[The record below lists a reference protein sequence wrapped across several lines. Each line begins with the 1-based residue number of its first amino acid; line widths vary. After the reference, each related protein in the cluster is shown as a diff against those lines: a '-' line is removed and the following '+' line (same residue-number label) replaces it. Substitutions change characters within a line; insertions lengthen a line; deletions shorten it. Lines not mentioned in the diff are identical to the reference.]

1 MAKVAV
7 FVLALALVLFV
18 SAHSVVSEESSNP
31 SIYEQIDKAAEEVKG
46 AVQGAT
52 TTDSGEKKKEET
64 TASPENAK
72 ENKGDNSGATWGA
85 WFKNKLGGLEGLI
98 SGNSQ
103 QNPSSAGGPAQAPFP
118 YGGSAKAP
126 SAKSN

>member
-18 SAHSVVSEESSNP
+18 SAHSV
-31 SIYEQIDKAAEEVKG
+31 
-46 AVQGAT
+46 GAT